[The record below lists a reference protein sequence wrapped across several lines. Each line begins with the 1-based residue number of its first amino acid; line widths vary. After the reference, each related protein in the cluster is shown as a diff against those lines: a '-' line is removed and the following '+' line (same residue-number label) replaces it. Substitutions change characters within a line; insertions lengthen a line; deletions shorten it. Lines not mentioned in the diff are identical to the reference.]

1 MLYPLIHSS
10 RWGQEPPTNPPVL
23 YKQVSYVLDYIIVV
37 KNIRFLVLRL
47 GFQFYNE
54 CFTCICTQSI
64 YFPVITESSQV
75 DSLDSIL
82 CASDSNTEES
92 KVNCMNPQMNC
103 WLRWLV
109 QFTIDSFRATSD
121 QVWVGSFRPWTQC
134 FDFFP
139 ISRPNKGWILF
150 REVYETFVE
159 NGDIRWVWSLW
170 SKCDLIE
177 ISCQTF
183 SKSRFRR
190 RNQLSHESCRALHG
204 QEATQT
210 EKKQAWITIFVSV
223 FKNIAVVLFWLFFW
237 GSIYAL

>member
-1 MLYPLIHSS
+1 MFHLYMH
-10 RWGQEPPTNPPVL
+10 
-23 YKQVSYVLDYIIVV
+23 
-37 KNIRFLVLRL
+37 
-47 GFQFYNE
+47 
-54 CFTCICTQSI
+54 SI
-64 YFPVITESSQV
+64 YMFSCYNWIFTSWQPWFHFMCLVIRTLV
-75 DSLDSIL
+75 WIG
-82 CASDSNTEES
+82 NTEES

-183 SKSRFRR
+183 SKSWFRR
-190 RNQLSHESCRALHG
+190 RNQLSHESCRALNG

-210 EKKQAWITIFVSV
+210 EKKQAWITIFVSM
-223 FKNIAVVLFWLFFW
+223 FKNIGVVLFWLFFW

>member
-1 MLYPLIHSS
+1 MTALI
-10 RWGQEPPTNPPVL
+10 PF
-23 YKQVSYVLDYIIVV
+23 YVLVIWT
-37 KNIRFLVLRL
+37 LVWI
-47 GFQFYNE
+47 G
-54 CFTCICTQSI
+54 
-64 YFPVITESSQV
+64 
-75 DSLDSIL
+75 
-82 CASDSNTEES
+82 NTEES

-150 REVYETFVE
+150 REVYVTFVEILE

-170 SKCDLIE
+170 SKCDLIK

-190 RNQLSHESCRALHG
+190 WKSVVSWVMPGFERTRSDSNSE
-204 QEATQT
+204 EASLNNRLC
-210 EKKQAWITIFVSV
+210 VYV
-223 FKNIAVVLFWLFFW
+223 
-237 GSIYAL
+237 